1 MLCYVIAIS
10 FELKHFFPNGRGET
24 TRLRKVLKLNRFGTF
39 RNLPDS

>member
-10 FELKHFFPNGRGET
+10 FELKHFFPNGRG
-24 TRLRKVLKLNRFGTF
+24 LRKVLKLNRFGTF